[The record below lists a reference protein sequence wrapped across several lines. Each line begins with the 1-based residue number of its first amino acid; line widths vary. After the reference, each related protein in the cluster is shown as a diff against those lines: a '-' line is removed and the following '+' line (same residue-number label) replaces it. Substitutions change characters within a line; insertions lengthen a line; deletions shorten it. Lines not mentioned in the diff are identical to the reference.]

1 MSDPN
6 CGTSSNPATC
16 TFHLCQGI
24 RRMME
29 TEQQLEALHLDS
41 GAARPPIEE
50 FAGLHLGSGRQSGLP
65 VATIRPSFDGF
76 GPSQHQ
82 TQDAPRYG
90 PYRRGTTRTGPYRG
104 APFIPHPEYHLP
116 TGDLRLN
123 ARIVVESDNENRAYR
138 VERLVVG
145 AHESRNVH
153 LLRCEQASLEDCNV
167 FGYMYQGILYTYG
180 FHNHM

>member
-29 TEQQLEALHLDS
+29 TEQQFEALHLDS

-50 FAGLHLGSGRQSGLP
+50 FAGLHLGSGRRSGLP
-65 VATIRPSFDGF
+65 VATIQPSFDGF
-76 GPSQHQ
+76 GPSQPGAER
-82 TQDAPRYG
+82 TG

-104 APFIPHPEYHLP
+104 APFIPNSHYHMP
-116 TGDLRLN
+116 GGDLRLN
-123 ARIVVESDNENRAYR
+123 ARIVDESGDFEYW
-138 VERLVVG
+138 VERIVVG
-145 AHESRNVH
+145 ARESQNLH
-153 LLRCEQASLEDCNV
+153 LVRCQQASLEDCNV
-167 FGYMYQGILYTYG
+167 FGYIYQGVLYTYG